1 MQAQEN
7 QEPGQAKDNALRSAV
22 VADSSRHIP
31 NHSNSA
37 ARINPYVWTPSQE
50 LAAKLIFGGLGCMI
64 AVVFTHPVD
73 VIKTRLQLQGEAV
86 ASTQPHP
93 PLSSSSPVSS
103 ITRTKPTWVHPAPLS
118 SGPHITSS
126 ASMHVSNTII
136 PHRDAGLWVHDAV
149 KVAGATSTASVSASA
164 ATPTRTLR
172 LVPLLREI
180 LRTEG
185 PRVFVAGLAPAV
197 LRESIY
203 STIRFGSYDL
213 FKGIYSGMGS
223 AGLRRGEETSTLIK
237 LLSGLTSGMVGS
249 VIANPTD
256 LIKVR
261 MQAFWPSGKP
271 RYASI
276 TDACRSIFVEEGVQG
291 LWRGVGPTAAR
302 AMVVTASQLASYDT
316 TKHWLLKLK
325 DSGHQAR
332 FKEGYLVHFCA
343 STVAATSPI
352 DTVKVRYMNQHFNAL
367 GQGALYRSAL
377 DCAVKTVQR
386 EGPLALYKGFSM
398 CWLRLGPHTM
408 LSLMI
413 FEKLRSWV
421 GLNPLSPIQSSR
433 HLTTPVQAEP
443 NTKAPHNDL
452 LMSEI
457 LAMGGSEQDLELING
472 VDSGS
477 EIEGDDSDSG
487 NESIDAQV
495 KPMAKSSKL
504 TGKKKSSAS
513 EQAEEPGL
521 KNEVAS
527 FMKSLFGSA
536 LIDSQKMDQAAVE
549 EDDEQ
554 EEEEGASGDEN
565 QSQGSWATDEEG
577 EDADSG
583 DDSMDDLPQELK
595 DIAAQLNDKKR
606 KADEVPSATSA
617 SKLAKKSKEPVAVS
631 TAKATPKKSDL
642 KSVQK
647 KVSAILAQPG
657 KKTLKTKETAVA
669 TKPKATG
676 KMAAKS
682 KPKSQAA
689 SKKVIS
695 KKSTSKKPAWKL
707 GDGWSKALEDE

>member
-1 MQAQEN
+1 MQAQGS
-7 QEPGQAKDNALRSAV
+7 QRPGQAKDNSPRSAV
-22 VADSSRHIP
+22 VADSSSNSP
-31 NHSNSA
+31 NHLSSA
-37 ARINPYVWTPSQE
+37 ARTDRHVWTPSQE
-50 LAAKLIFGGLGCMI
+50 LAAKLVFGGLGCMI
-64 AVVFTHPVD
+64 AVFFTHPVD

-86 ASTQPHP
+86 ALTQPHP
-93 PLSSSSPVSS
+93 PVSSSSSVSS
-103 ITRTKPTWVHPAPLS
+103 ISRTKPTWIHPAPLS
-118 SGPHITSS
+118 SGPHIASS

-136 PHRDAGLWVHDAV
+136 PHRDAGLLVHDTV
-149 KVAGATSTASVSASA
+149 QVAAATSTASAKA
-164 ATPTRTLR
+164 ATPTTTLR
-172 LVPLLREI
+172 LAPLLREI
-180 LRTEG
+180 LRAEG

-237 LLSGLTSGMVGS
+237 LFSGLTSGMVGS

-276 TDACRSIFVEEGVQG
+276 TDACRSIFVEEGIQG

-325 DSGHQAR
+325 DGDHQAR

-352 DTVKVRYMNQHFNAL
+352 DTVKVRYMNQQFNAL
-367 GQGALYRSAL
+367 GHGALYRSAL

-413 FEKLRSWV
+413 FEKLRSW
-421 GLNPLSPIQSSR
+421 LA
-433 HLTTPVQAEP
+433 QAEP
-443 NTKAPHNDL
+443 ESKAPHNDL

-457 LAMGGSEQDLELING
+457 LAMGGSEQDLELVNG

-477 EIEGDDSDSG
+477 EIEGEESDG
-487 NESIDAQV
+487 GDEDMNEQV
-495 KPMAKSSKL
+495 KTKAKNSNA
-504 TGKKKSSAS
+504 TGKKKSGAS
-513 EQAEEPGL
+513 EQLDEPGL

-536 LIDSQKMDQAAVE
+536 LIDSQKLDQAVVE
-549 EDDEQ
+549 EEDEQ
-554 EEEEGASGDEN
+554 EEAGASSDDN
-565 QSQGSWATDEEG
+565 QSQRSWETDEEG
-577 EDADSG
+577 EGVDSG

-595 DIAAQLNDKKR
+595 DIAAQLSDKKR
-606 KADEVPSATSA
+606 KADDGPSATSA
-617 SKLAKKSKEPVAVS
+617 SKLAKKAKKEPVAVS
-631 TAKATPKKSDL
+631 EVKPAPKKNDL
-642 KSVQK
+642 KKVQK
-647 KVSAILAQPG
+647 TVSAILAQPG
-657 KKTLKTKETAVA
+657 KKTIKTKETAVA

-676 KMAAKS
+676 KLATKT
-682 KPKSQAA
+682 KPKLQAA

-695 KKSTSKKPAWKL
+695 KKSASKKPAWKL

>member
-1 MQAQEN
+1 MQAKEN
-7 QEPGQAKDNALRSAV
+7 SGPRQATDGALRTTV
-22 VADSSRHIP
+22 VDDGGSCNP
-31 NHSNSA
+31 DHSNSA
-37 ARINPYVWTPSQE
+37 ARTDHHVWTPSQE
-50 LAAKLIFGGLGCMI
+50 LAAKLVFGGLGCMI

-86 ASTQPHP
+86 ACTQPHP
-93 PLSSSSPVSS
+93 HLLSSSSVSS
-103 ITRTKPTWVHPAPLS
+103 ITRTKPTWIHPAPLS
-118 SGPHITSS
+118 SGPHIASS

-136 PHRDAGLWVHDAV
+136 PHRDAGLLVHDTV
-149 KVAGATSTASVSASA
+149 KVVAATSTASEPA
-164 ATPTRTLR
+164 ATTPARTLR

-180 LRTEG
+180 LKAEG

-223 AGLRRGEETSTLIK
+223 TGLRRGEETSTLIK

-276 TDACRSIFVEEGVQG
+276 ADACRSIFVEEGIQG

-325 DSGHQAR
+325 DDSHQSR

-352 DTVKVRYMNQHFNAL
+352 DTVKVRYMNQQFNAL
-367 GQGALYRSAL
+367 GHGALYRSAF
-377 DCAVKTVQR
+377 DCAIKTVQR

-421 GLNPLSPIQSSR
+421 GLNPPA
-433 HLTTPVQAEP
+433 QAAPKE
-443 NTKAPHNDL
+443 KASHNDL

-457 LAMGGSEQDLELING
+457 LAMGGSEQDLELVNG

-477 EIEGDDSDSG
+477 EIEGDESDSDDDI
-487 NESIDAQV
+487 IDQLN
-495 KPMAKSSKL
+495 KITKTKSKSQA
-504 TGKKKSSAS
+504 TGRKKSGAS
-513 EQAEEPGL
+513 DQLEEPGL

-536 LIDSQKMDQAAVE
+536 LIDSQKMDRALVE
-549 EDDEQ
+549 EEDEQDEAGDSNDDDE
-554 EEEEGASGDEN
+554 N
-565 QSQGSWATDEEG
+565 LSQGSWETDEEAE
-577 EDADSG
+577 EDPDSG

-606 KADEVPSATSA
+606 KADDVSSATSTTA
-617 SKLAKKSKEPVAVS
+617 KLAKKSKKEPIAIA
-631 TAKATPKKSDL
+631 TANPAAKPASKANDIKN
-642 KSVQK
+642 VQK

-657 KKTLKTKETAVA
+657 KKTIKTKAAAVA

-676 KMAAKS
+676 KLASKS
-682 KPKSQAA
+682 KPKLQAVSKKSA
-689 SKKVIS
+689 SKKPS
-695 KKSTSKKPAWKL
+695 WKL